1 METEIGRAAIP
12 YLAYAIAFLLAAG
25 TVVATTPLAIRFA
38 RRFGIVDKPNRRKVH
53 VGKTPRLGGAAVFL
67 GVAVPTVVLAMGSES
82 ARTLI
87 GFDQRSF
94 LCLASGA
101 ILLFLV
107 GLWDDLRGVSPVIK
121 FQFQVVAGMLAFYG
135 GFHFLLSRGGDPF
148 SIDHSFG
155 LIFSLFLTVTWIVGT
170 TNAVNL
176 IDGLDGLASGI
187 SGIALLLLGFI
198 SIYNHHAAVAL
209 AAFIGAGSAFGFLAY
224 NRHPAKIF
232 LGDSGSLLLGFLL
245 AVLSVKG
252 SQQGSLVASLVG
264 PICLLFVPML
274 DISLAMVRRTQM
286 GMPIVAPDKL
296 HIHHRLLHWGI
307 SHRTVVLILWAVTLG
322 VGGFA
327 LLLHFLKDAYRYS
340 LVNLA
345 AVAMLGLAIGYLGT
359 LEMNATFK
367 AMRNI
372 NRRKLTPRGKV
383 LWLRRSLAR
392 MDGCETAQAAFQ
404 ELARIGTGLEIESL
418 IVSMACEGRESEAL
432 EAYRWDRVPRA
443 GGAADWTWEESNQ
456 DVLAATKEYQVQPGI
471 RINLEIMRHGWKA
484 RRASED
490 AQLWADLIVDKLA
503 TLRVLVIFS
512 PAESLAYSTIL
523 EAQ

>member
-1 METEIGRAAIP
+1 METEIGRQAIP
-12 YLAYAIAFLLAAG
+12 YLAYAFTFALAAG
-25 TVVATTPLAIRFA
+25 TVVVTTPLAIRLA

-53 VGKTPRLGGAAVFL
+53 IGSIPRMGGLAVFL
-67 GVAVPTVVLAMGSES
+67 GIIVPILAVSMGSEA
-82 ARTLI
+82 ARALI
-87 GFDQRSF
+87 GFDQKSF
-94 LCLASGA
+94 ICLGGGA

-107 GLWDDLRGVSPVIK
+107 GLWDDLRGVSPRLK
-121 FQFQVVAGMLAFYG
+121 FLFQVVAGLLAFYG
-135 GFHFLLSRGGDPF
+135 GFQFLLLRGGNPF
-148 SIDHSFG
+148 AFGHSIG
-155 LIFSLFLTVTWIVGT
+155 ILFSLVLTVAWIVGT

-198 SIYNHHAAVAL
+198 SIYNHHAAIAL

-232 LGDSGSLLLGFLL
+232 LGDSGSLLLGFMV
-245 AVLSVKG
+245 AVLSIKG

-264 PICLLFVPML
+264 PVCLLFVPLL
-274 DISLAMVRRTQM
+274 DVALAMVRRTQR

-296 HIHHRLLHWGI
+296 HIHHRLLQWGI
-307 SHRTVVLILWAVTLG
+307 SHRTVVLILWAITLG

-327 LLLHFLKDAYRYS
+327 LLLHFLKDAYRYT

-345 AVAMLGLAIGYLGT
+345 AAAMLGLAIRYLGT
-359 LEMNATFK
+359 LEMDATFK
-367 AMRNI
+367 AMRTI

-383 LWLRRSLAR
+383 LWLRRSLAGL
-392 MDGCETAQAAFQ
+392 DGCETAQAAFQ
-404 ELARIGTGLEIESL
+404 ELARIGTGLGIESMA
-418 IVSMACEGRESEAL
+418 VSMACEGREAEAL
-432 EAYRWDRVPRA
+432 EAFRWDRVPRA
-443 GGAADWTWEESNQ
+443 GASADWTWEESNL
-456 DVLAATKEYQVQPGI
+456 DFVAAAKEYQVQPEI
-471 RINLEIMRHGWKA
+471 RIRLQIMRHGWKA

-490 AQLWADLIVDKLA
+490 AQLWANLIVDKLA